1 MKSALLVIDCQKSFK
16 ARPFWS
22 EQQFPAWYRAQQRL
36 IDGCVARNIPV
47 VQVLHQSSDGGP
59 FDPQSGLVSTLDEIR
74 VEPDLLV
81 RKQRHSALAGTPLL
95 DWLIGQNIQRLLIS
109 GIRTEQCCETT
120 ARHAS
125 DLGFRVDFFSDATLT
140 FDMVDP
146 HSGKRVAAAD
156 IQARTELV
164 LAGRFARICQV
175 DSWLANEEHQE
186 SLCD

>member
-1 MKSALLVIDCQKSFK
+1 MKTALLVIDTQKSFK

-22 EQQFPAWYRAQQRL
+22 EANFPAWCQAQQRL
-36 IDGCVARNIPV
+36 IEGCVARHIPII
-47 VQVLHQSSDGGP
+47 QVLHQTTDGGP
-59 FDPQSGLVSTLDEIR
+59 FDPRLGLVATLDELRI
-74 VEPDLLV
+74 EPDLLV
-81 RKQRHSALAGTPLL
+81 RKHRHSALVGTALL

-146 HSGKRVAAAD
+146 HSGNTVAAAD

>member
-22 EQQFPAWYRAQQRL
+22 EQQFPAWCLAQQRL

-47 VQVLHQSSDGGP
+47 VQVLHQTNDGGP

-81 RKQRHSALAGTPLL
+81 RKHRHSALAGTPLL

-140 FDMVDP
+140 FDMVEP
-146 HSGKRVAAAD
+146 HSGNRVAADD

-164 LAGRFARICQV
+164 LAGRFVRLCRV
-175 DSWLANEEHQE
+175 DDWLAHETSQE
-186 SLCD
+186 S